1 MGRQL
6 RLNLTDKNCRILN
19 KKGEYMKFTLLPTI
33 ATTTFLAMMACSN
46 LAMAYGA
53 IAVDDAE
60 GDRAIDAG
68 YGYGTG
74 DTEAEAKAD
83 ALRECK
89 KVGNDDCQ
97 VVVTY
102 KLCGA
107 YASSRK
113 YQGVGKGE
121 TEASAKKAALEECGD
136 GCRVVASECDN

>member
-1 MGRQL
+1 
-6 RLNLTDKNCRILN
+6 
-19 KKGEYMKFTLLPTI
+19 MKFALLP
-33 ATTTFLAMMACSN
+33 AMAFLTLMTCSN

-74 DTEAEAKAD
+74 DTEAEAKTD

-107 YASSRK
+107 YASSKK

-136 GCRVVASECDN
+136 DCRVVASECDN